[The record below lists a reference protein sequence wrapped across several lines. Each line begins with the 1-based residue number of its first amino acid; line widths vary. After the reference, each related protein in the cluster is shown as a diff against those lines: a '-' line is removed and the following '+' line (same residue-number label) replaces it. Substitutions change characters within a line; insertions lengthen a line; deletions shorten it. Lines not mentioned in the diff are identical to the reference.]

1 MRIKPFNQ
9 FVNEELT
16 NIQTYKSNTGT
27 IKSFDKIYSDENP
40 NPKSLASGLLLKKDY
55 HDQELED
62 LYDVLGLDKSLAG
75 TAQFYK
81 VQKNPKELEKLK
93 VRLNNLK
100 FLKYKLKELGE
111 LRCEYCNKGPLFI
124 YDFTKRK
131 GDPEFIDNKH
141 YKYKEEFKEED
152 GATCDHKNPQGKGGD
167 KFGYDNLAVCCY
179 KCNQNKKSMSYEDWM
194 KKINKTFE
202 NSDVLIKFN
211 DYIPD
216 RHSIKILKERN

>member
-1 MRIKPFNQ
+1 MRIKLFNQ

-16 NIQTYKSNTGT
+16 NIQTYKSGSGN
-27 IKSFDKIYSDENP
+27 IKSFDKIYNDENP
-40 NPKSLASGLLLKKDY
+40 NPKSLASGLLLNKEY
-55 HDQELED
+55 QEQEEED
-62 LYDVLGLDKSLAG
+62 LYDVLGLDKSLG
-75 TAQFYK
+75 GSSQFYK

-100 FLKYKLKELGE
+100 FLKSKLKQGE
-111 LRCEYCNKGPLFI
+111 LRCEYCDKGPLTI

-131 GDPEFIDNKH
+131 GDPEFIDSKY
-141 YKYKEEFKEED
+141 YKFKEDFKEED

-194 KKINKTFE
+194 KRIKKE
-202 NSDVLIKFN
+202 N
-211 DYIPD
+211 
-216 RHSIKILKERN
+216 